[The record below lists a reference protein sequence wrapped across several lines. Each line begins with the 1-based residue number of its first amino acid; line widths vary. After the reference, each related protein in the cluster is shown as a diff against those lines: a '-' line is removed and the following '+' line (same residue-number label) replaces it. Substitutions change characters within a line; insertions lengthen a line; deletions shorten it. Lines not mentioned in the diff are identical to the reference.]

1 MFVHVH
7 IYTHVHIYI
16 YIHTCTY
23 IYIHVHVH
31 IYIYIYIHTCTCI
44 HICTFPLLEPSEV
57 QLLNV
62 IPDAPSRFNISWSQP
77 ATPNGIIRYYIVTV
91 RLYSDNTIV
100 YTTNSTD
107 VNQRIDNLGMFI

>member
-1 MFVHVH
+1 M
-7 IYTHVHIYI
+7 YMYMYI
-16 YIHTCTY
+16 Y
-23 IYIHVHVH
+23 

-57 QLLNV
+57 RLVNV
-62 IPDAPSRFNISWSQP
+62 IPDAPSSFDITWSKP

-100 YTTNSTD
+100 TTMNSTD
-107 VNQRIDNLGMFI
+107 VYQRIDNLGMFM